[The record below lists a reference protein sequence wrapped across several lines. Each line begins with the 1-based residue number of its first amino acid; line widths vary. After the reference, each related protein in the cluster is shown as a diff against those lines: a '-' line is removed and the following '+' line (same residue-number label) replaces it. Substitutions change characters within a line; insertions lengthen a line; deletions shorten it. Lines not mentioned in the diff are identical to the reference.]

1 MSLFFKNYLFTK
13 IRSFLKAYSSVV
25 ERTAHN
31 GFVVGS
37 NPTKLIIFFV
47 IIKMKLKLKNFN
59 YLKTANYLYNYKLA
73 FFFQG
78 INLKASPWTIIEH
91 NFSKKKLRYYKLNN
105 SITSFCLKNSIFKN
119 VITLINSTN
128 FLINFENNY
137 NLNNLF
143 HKLLT
148 LDSLFYLLL
157 VRLNNKLY
165 VVNKQFFFINLNYK
179 LTIKKFVL
187 SLAKL
192 SKILLNNIKKISS
205 K

>member
-1 MSLFFKNYLFTK
+1 
-13 IRSFLKAYSSVV
+13 
-25 ERTAHN
+25 
-31 GFVVGS
+31 
-37 NPTKLIIFFV
+37 
-47 IIKMKLKLKNFN
+47 MKLKLKNFN
-59 YLKTANYLYNYKLA
+59 YLKTASYLYNYKLA

-78 INLKASPWTIIEH
+78 INLKASPWLNIEH

-119 VITLINSTN
+119 LITLINSTN
-128 FLINFENNY
+128 FLINFENNDN

-148 LDSLFYLLL
+148 LDSFFYLLL
-157 VRLNNKLY
+157 VKLNNKFY
-165 VVNKQFFFINLNYK
+165 VLNKHFFFINLNYK

-187 SLAKL
+187 SLTKL
-192 SKILLNNIKKISS
+192 SKILLNNIKKFSS